1 MEKKL
6 KEINVRELG
15 ENEVVEIEGG
25 SQRKDAKSASWFESI
40 SNYFK
45 P

>member
-15 ENEVVEIEGG
+15 ENEVLEIGG
-25 SQRKDAKSASWFESI
+25 GGAERKDEKR
-40 SNYFK
+40 
-45 P
+45 